1 MKKVKVDQLNGLI
14 PQLEIEKRKMIKDL
28 KDLKQTKKKE
38 DKQTKKRKNIML
50 ESEKTYQIKQISNY
64 TKEMTE

>member
-28 KDLKQTKKKE
+28 KGKFLIFLLLNINKKE
-38 DKQTKKRKNIML
+38 LFRKKWSFIVL
-50 ESEKTYQIKQISNY
+50 VFIS
-64 TKEMTE
+64 